1 MKGIDPT
8 VRRETLYITV
18 WTLLFTALME
28 AVWLIIGRWTLPVLW
43 GGLYGAF
50 FAILNFLLMGLT
62 VQKAVG
68 KEEKDAAGLM
78 RLSQAGRM
86 LLLVLV
92 GLAAALIPFFDLIA
106 ALIPLFFR
114 GSPWRPDR
122 FSTAKNETDRVFPVL
137 RW

>member
-8 VRRETLYITV
+8 VRRETLYIAV
-18 WTLLFTALME
+18 WTLLLTALME
-28 AVWLIIGRWTLPVLW
+28 AVWLIVGRWTLPVLW
-43 GGLYGAF
+43 GGLFGAF

-106 ALIPLFFR
+106 ALIPLFFPR
-114 GSPWRPDR
+114 IAVAARPLFDR
-122 FSTAKNETDRVFPVL
+122 KKRD
-137 RW
+137 

>member
-1 MKGIDPT
+1 MQAVFLIARQWDYT
-8 VRRETLYITV
+8 V
-18 WTLLFTALME
+18 LLGNLLGGAA
-28 AVWLIIGRWTLPVLW
+28 AVGN
-43 GGLYGAF
+43 F
-50 FAILNFLLMGLT
+50 FLMGLT

-106 ALIPLFFR
+106 ALIPLFFPR
-114 GSPWRPDR
+114 IAVAARPLFDR
-122 FSTAKNETDRVFPVL
+122 KKRD
-137 RW
+137 

>member
-8 VRRETLYITV
+8 VRRETLYIAV
-18 WTLLFTALME
+18 WTLLLTALME
-28 AVWLIIGRWTLPVLW
+28 AVWLIVGRWTLPVLW
-43 GGLYGAF
+43 GGLFGAF

-92 GLAAALIPFFDLIA
+92 GLAAALGFFGMTAGLFLLLWRLCDTENLGVC
-106 ALIPLFFR
+106 LLHPLCDR
-114 GSPWRPDR
+114 EGKPW
-122 FSTAKNETDRVFPVL
+122 
-137 RW
+137 

>member
-43 GGLYGAF
+43 GGLFGAF
-50 FAILNFLLMGLT
+50 FAVLNFLLMGLT

-68 KEEKDAAGLM
+68 KEEKDAANLM

-86 LLLVLV
+86 LLLVLAGV
-92 GLAAALIPFFDLIA
+92 AAALIPFIDLIA
-106 ALIPLFFR
+106 ALIPLFFPR
-114 GSPWRPDR
+114 IAVAARPLFDR
-122 FSTAKNETDRVFPVL
+122 KKQQD
-137 RW
+137 